1 MSQSQ
6 LIISIASIAAILVA
20 GYFVYYLASIAT
32 DLYQLKIEMK
42 REIEE
47 RISDLL
53 KQVETRIV
61 DRSKWIRENLREEN
75 QRSLGELRTALEEA
89 VRDGDERIAGLRL
102 QLEAVE
108 KKLAELELNAGP
120 ETAEVETAKPAPQPE
135 PPPAP
140 EPDPAPDNVEYIGEA
155 HDPATT
161 PTMVAASET
170 TSRRKAKG

>member
-32 DLYQLKIEMK
+32 DLYQLKIELK
-42 REIEE
+42 RETEE
-47 RISDLL
+47 RIADLL
-53 KQVETRIV
+53 KQVENRIV
-61 DRSKWIRENLREEN
+61 DRSKWIRENLREES
-75 QRSLGELRTALEEA
+75 QRSLGEVRTALEEA

-108 KKLAELELNAGP
+108 KKLAALEQRAQAAPADTVN
-120 ETAEVETAKPAPQPE
+120 AKPAPPPE
-135 PPPAP
+135 VAAASV
-140 EPDPAPDNVEYIGEA
+140 PDPAPSNVEYIGDA

-161 PTMVAASET
+161 PTIVAARET
-170 TSRRKAKG
+170 TSRRTAKG

>member
-120 ETAEVETAKPAPQPE
+120 ESAEAETAKPAPQSE

-140 EPDPAPDNVEYIGEA
+140 VPDTATNNVEYIGDA

>member
-42 REIEE
+42 RETEE
-47 RISDLL
+47 RIADLL

-108 KKLAELELNAGP
+108 KKLAELAQPIQP
-120 ETAEVETAKPAPQPE
+120 ETAELETATPAPQPE
-135 PPPAP
+135 SSPAP
-140 EPDPAPDNVEYIGEA
+140 VPDPVPNNVEYIGDA

-170 TSRRKAKG
+170 ASRRKAKG